1 MLNEKQKKT
10 LRGIAHSRK
19 PIVLL
24 GNAGLTPG
32 VLSALDEALLKH
44 ELVKVKVTAA
54 DRKERDNIIQQM
66 TEHSG
71 AELIQRIGHIATL
84 FRPNPENI
92 VLTVRLHT

>member
-10 LRGIAHSRK
+10 LRGIAHNRK
-19 PIVLL
+19 PIVSL

-54 DRKERDNIIQQM
+54 DRKERDNIVQQM

-84 FRPNPENI
+84 FRPNPEKPVI
-92 VLTVRLHT
+92 AI

>member
-54 DRKERDNIIQQM
+54 DRKARRKGVVQHAAGI
-66 TEHSG
+66 TSSS
-71 AELIQRIGHIATL
+71 R
-84 FRPNPENI
+84 
-92 VLTVRLHT
+92 

>member
-84 FRPNPENI
+84 FRPNPENPVVTI
-92 VLTVRLHT
+92 

>member
-44 ELVKVKVTAA
+44 ELVKVKVTAT

-84 FRPNPENI
+84 FRPNPENPVVTI
-92 VLTVRLHT
+92 